1 MVHNPCGPPNKVK
14 GVVREEVNYY
24 FASKTVS
31 DNFPNIYVL
40 LPYKNKI
47 VRCLETRWVYI
58 TFFPRGYRGRLLVT
72 IWRHCR
78 TGKKHLWYLSRSS
91 NSWPITSCKEII
103 TIFLI
108 EVFCILCFSLTAA
121 HWHFLNKF
129 FHIQPPI
136 FSHPKTH
143 KIVTG
148 YKSVSLIFTEL
159 ACLPKRIFRKREGSY
174 SFHGLNVGLIAR
186 CNSRLMRDSLTF
198 RRSVLWNLVNNIIP
212 LNLMAS
218 ESIAHLCLRN
228 NC

>member
-1 MVHNPCGPPNKVK
+1 M
-14 GVVREEVNYY
+14 
-24 FASKTVS
+24 
-31 DNFPNIYVL
+31 
-40 LPYKNKI
+40 
-47 VRCLETRWVYI
+47 
-58 TFFPRGYRGRLLVT
+58 
-72 IWRHCR
+72 
-78 TGKKHLWYLSRSS
+78 SRSFK
-91 NSWPITSCKEII
+91 SWPITSCKEII

-129 FHIQPPI
+129 FNIQPPI

-159 ACLPKRIFRKREGSY
+159 ACLPKRIFRKRESSY
-174 SFHGLNVGLIAR
+174 SFHGLNVALITR
-186 CNSRLMRDSLTF
+186 CKINSRLMRDSLTF
-198 RRSVLWNLVNNIIP
+198 RRR

-218 ESIAHLCLRN
+218 ESIAHLCFRN